1 MRRERDKKTYQQRLV
16 FLEYLFFAWGKAP
29 THQIINQIAM
39 AQEPAVWL
47 VLLAALMVAAAAN
60 SEDGVGIGEDSDLHL
75 SRSRELYD
83 GDLGENPGQ
92 LTHLHRFFGGVVC
105 RNVS

>member
-1 MRRERDKKTYQQRLV
+1 
-16 FLEYLFFAWGKAP
+16 
-29 THQIINQIAM
+29 M
-39 AQEPAVWL
+39 AQEPAVVWV

-60 SEDGVGIGEDSDLHL
+60 SEDGVGIGDSDLHL

-92 LTHLHRFFGGVVC
+92 LTHLHRFFGGVAY